1 MVDIGGTTSDFA
13 ALSPSGLPRQ
23 ASAAATIGGVRTA
36 FSMPEIVSIGL
47 GGGSL
52 VQSADQ
58 SGDISVGPVS
68 VGHRLG
74 TDARCFGGSVLTATD
89 IAIAKG
95 YVDESL
101 PSWHADVSPELVHR
115 ASQDI
120 KIQLQRCVD
129 KMKTSDLEVVLLIVG
144 GGSIIQAEPLVNVR
158 SCIRPPFYKVANA
171 VGAAI
176 AKVGERELY
185 DISSSNGSRYLERL
199 TALSYQKVGA
209 TRISSE
215 T

>member
-23 ASAAATIGGVRTA
+23 ASAAATIAGVRTA
-36 FSMPEIVSIGL
+36 FSMPETVSIGL

-52 VQSADQ
+52 VQLSEKSCDV
-58 SGDISVGPVS
+58 SVGPLS

-74 TDARCFGGSVLTATD
+74 TDARCFGGDVLTATD

-101 PSWHADVSPELVHR
+101 PSWQADVSLDLVHR
-115 ASQDI
+115 ASRNI
-120 KIQLQRCVD
+120 THQLQHCVD
-129 KMKTSDLEVVLLIVG
+129 KMKTSDLDIVLLIVG
-144 GGSIIQAEPLVNVR
+144 GGSIIQVEPLVNVK

-176 AKVGERELY
+176 AKVRMTGLLRHVR
-185 DISSSNGSRYLERL
+185 N
-199 TALSYQKVGA
+199 
-209 TRISSE
+209 
-215 T
+215 